1 MPINPPQDFQP
12 LTSHIEALI
21 QQVKN
26 GASSDDIVWE
36 LEQALFILNDIGIN
50 DPATGVFNRR
60 GLLVYLDAEL
70 DRAKRTGH
78 TFSIAIIGVD
88 RFQEL
93 GRQYGAEVGQ
103 QILLKLAQ
111 AASKSLRSLDA
122 IGLINE
128 DEFAIVLPT
137 TWLDQS
143 SIPITRITQG
153 MARVDWDAI
162 APDLDVTFSS
172 GLTPNAFGDTSATML
187 ARAAEALAMARA
199 KGPGSTAELEKDLP
213 PIDPDLL

>member
-78 TFSIAIIGVD
+78 TFSIAVIGID

-93 GRQYGAEVGQ
+93 SRQYGAEAGQ

-111 AASKSLRSLDA
+111 AASQSLRSLDA

-153 MARVDWDAI
+153 MARVDWNAI

-187 ARAAEALAMARA
+187 ARAAEALALARA